1 MSEPS
6 KPDPEVAALAA
17 TVRPSRLVPA
27 LIGMNSLMLV
37 GVMAFLVMQSM
48 KSSATAPAPAA
59 EHAPAGEHEA
69 AEEPKAENKEEAPAK
84 EGEGHEGK
92 PVKGLGPLV
101 KIADFVIHLRNPEID
116 RYARLSFDVEVIAD
130 SDREQLNAHMPR
142 VRDAF
147 ISYLSDRTLEEL
159 QGTEGLGRTKEA
171 LQGRIRDLVPEA
183 RVRTLYI
190 SDFVVQ

>member
-1 MSEPS
+1 MSEPT
-6 KPDPEVAALAA
+6 KADPEVAAMTAA
-17 TVRPSRLVPA
+17 VRPSRLVPA

-48 KSSATAPAPAA
+48 KASAPPAA
-59 EHAPAGEHEA
+59 EHAPAAAEHEA
-69 AEEPKAENKEEAPAK
+69 AEEPKAEAK
-84 EGEGHEGK
+84 EAEPEKGKEGEGK

-116 RYARLSFDVEVIAD
+116 RYARLSFDVEVISDA
-130 SDREQLNAHMPR
+130 DREQLNAHMPR

-171 LQGRIRDLVPEA
+171 LAGRIRELVPEA
-183 RVRTLYI
+183 RVRSLYI

>member
-1 MSEPS
+1 MSDPI
-6 KPDPEVAALAA
+6 KADPEVAAMAA
-17 TVRPSRLVPA
+17 AVRPNRVVPA

-37 GVMAFLVMQSM
+37 GVMGFLVMQSM
-48 KSSATAPAPAA
+48 KGAAPA
-59 EHAPAGEHEA
+59 EHAPAAEHEA
-69 AEEPKAENKEEAPAK
+69 AEEPKAEKEEAEPEK
-84 EGEGHEGK
+84 GKDGK

-116 RYARLSFDVEVIAD
+116 RYARLSFDVEVISD

-171 LQGRIRDLVPEA
+171 LQGRIRELVPEA
-183 RVRTLYI
+183 RVRSLYI

>member
-1 MSEPS
+1 MSEPT
-6 KPDPEVAALAA
+6 KADPEVAAMAA
-17 TVRPSRLVPA
+17 AVRPSRLVPA

-48 KSSATAPAPAA
+48 KASPPPAA
-59 EHAPAGEHEA
+59 EHAPAAEHEA
-69 AEEPKAENKEEAPAK
+69 AEEPKAEKAEAEPEK
-84 EGEGHEGK
+84 GKDGK

-116 RYARLSFDVEVIAD
+116 RYARLSFDVEVISDA
-130 SDREQLNAHMPR
+130 DREQLNAHMPR

-171 LQGRIRDLVPEA
+171 LAGRIRELVPEA
-183 RVRTLYI
+183 RVRSLYI

>member
-1 MSEPS
+1 MSEPT
-6 KPDPEVAALAA
+6 KADPEVAAMAA
-17 TVRPSRLVPA
+17 AVRPSRLVPA

-48 KSSATAPAPAA
+48 KAPAAPA
-59 EHAPAGEHEA
+59 EHAPAAEHEA
-69 AEEPKAENKEEAPAK
+69 AEEPKAEPEAEPEK
-84 EGEGHEGK
+84 GKDGK

-116 RYARLSFDVEVIAD
+116 RYARLSFDVEVISDA
-130 SDREQLNAHMPR
+130 DREQLNAHMPR

-171 LQGRIRDLVPEA
+171 LAGRIRELVPEA
-183 RVRTLYI
+183 RVRSLYI